1 MSLKYFSVRE
11 THTPAPI
18 NTNFQFDTHEYY
30 EILLFLEGDAKFIIE
45 DRTYSL
51 EPNDVIIVRKNELH
65 RLSPNRTVPYSRIV
79 IHAYPSFF
87 QKYECPE
94 YEAQFLN
101 TATGIDN
108 KIPAKVVRSSGLYD
122 AFMKYSKY
130 SNHGEIRENTPVL
143 RSMIMEILYLLNN
156 TTNFSTPDY
165 SSGSME
171 SIILYLNNSFTEDIT
186 LDILEKKFFL
196 TKNHLCKAFRNATGI
211 TIFHYIRKKRLA
223 KVQELVSEGMN
234 INDAASISGFHD
246 YSSFYRAYKNEFGT
260 SPRNLLK

>member
-1 MSLKYFSVRE
+1 MHPKYFSVRE
-11 THTPAPI
+11 THTPTPV
-18 NTNFQFDTHEYY
+18 NTSFKFETHEYY

-51 EPNDVIIVRKNELH
+51 NPNDIIIVRKNELH
-65 RLSPNRTVPYSRIV
+65 RLSLNRAVPYHRIV

-130 SNHGEIRENTPVL
+130 SNHGEIRENTPIL
-143 RSMIMEILYLLNN
+143 RSMIMEILYLINN

-165 SSGSME
+165 SSGPME
-171 SIILYLNNSFTEDIT
+171 SVILFLNNSFTEDIT
-186 LDILEKKFFL
+186 LDMLEKQFFL

-211 TIFHYIRKKRLA
+211 TIFSYIRKKRLA
-223 KVQELVSEGMN
+223 NVQELVSGGLS
-234 INDAASISGFHD
+234 INDAARMSGFHD
-246 YSSFYRAYKNEFGT
+246 YSSFYRAYKKEFGI
-260 SPRNLLK
+260 SPKQLLK